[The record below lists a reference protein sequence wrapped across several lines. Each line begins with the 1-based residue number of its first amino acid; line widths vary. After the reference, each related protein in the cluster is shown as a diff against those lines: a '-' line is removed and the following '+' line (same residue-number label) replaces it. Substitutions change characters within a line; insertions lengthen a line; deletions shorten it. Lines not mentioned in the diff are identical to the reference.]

1 MENFISISIAGTHGK
16 TTTTGMAYHL
26 FEEFDKTTVL
36 IGDGTGHAVK
46 DSKYFIAESCEFQD
60 HF

>member
-26 FEEFDKTTVL
+26 FEDFDKTTVL
-36 IGDGTGHAVK
+36 IGDGTGHACK
-46 DSKYFIAESCEFQD
+46 RQ
-60 HF
+60 

>member
-1 MENFISISIAGTHGK
+1 MANNDNR
-16 TTTTGMAYHL
+16 MAYHL

-46 DSKYFIAESCEFQD
+46 IVKYFIAES
-60 HF
+60 